1 MITDNAGRTS
11 PLDGTSAAKPEKG
24 GRNTEGGSDFSLTLS
39 NLERKDPQQR
49 NDAGTG
55 EGRPASVEERLGAA
69 GQGEDGRMRPLID
82 LRPDTLRRQSAAG
95 ENALRGAPAGNAE
108 EGEAARKS
116 VGNGFSLPSVA
127 QGPQSAKSSRQKAEA
142 DEDATSEAAAPEKPE
157 TDIPPTAV
165 LADMLSLL
173 AGGEHLMAA
182 EAAGLGMSR
191 PGGTANATT
200 TRRGSIAME
209 DGAAGGVG
217 PRREKAQAETSELLS
232 MPSSDQAGVDRDRL
246 FRFSNARGG
255 QTVDMSVAGG
265 RGEKAAI
272 EFKNSTGA
280 SAENITVLD
289 SRRFLGLAPNSNSA
303 LLTSALS
310 GDPEWVSA
318 MQPSS
323 GLSDVAGHGSTGGVV
338 NTLKLQMNPHELGAV
353 TATLRLAGDELS
365 VHLTVET
372 RAAYRQLS
380 EDSGGILDALRA
392 QGFAVDQVTVSVV
405 STADTDANKGQQS
418 GGQAG
423 QSMTANGERQ
433 QDAQGRGQGPANERG
448 ARETT
453 GNGNEVVSENAAAGI
468 PGSARPGQLYL

>member
-11 PLDGTSAAKPEKG
+11 PLDAASGTKPEKG

-49 NDAGTG
+49 GDAGTG
-55 EGRPASVEERLGAA
+55 EGRPVSVEERLGAA
-69 GQGEDGRMRPLID
+69 RQGEDGRMRPLID
-82 LRPDTLRRQSAAG
+82 LGPETLRRQSAAG
-95 ENALRGAPAGNAE
+95 ENTMRGNSGEGAE
-108 EGEAARKS
+108 EGGAAGKS
-116 VGNGFSLPSVA
+116 AGNRFSLPAGVKGEQNA
-127 QGPQSAKSSRQKAEA
+127 RTLRHKAEA
-142 DEDATSEAAAPEKPE
+142 AETAEAETAAPEAPQADLRPA
-157 TDIPPTAV
+157 TV

-173 AGGEHLMAA
+173 AGGEHSMAA
-182 EAAGLGMSR
+182 EAAGLGMSK
-191 PGGTANATT
+191 PSGTANATA

-217 PRREKAQAETSELLS
+217 PRRAKDEVEDSELIS
-232 MPSSDQAGVDRDRL
+232 MPPSDGASVDRDRL
-246 FRFSNARGG
+246 FRFSNTRGG
-255 QTVDMSVAGG
+255 QSVDMSVAGG

-303 LLTSALS
+303 LLTSAIS
-310 GDPEWVSA
+310 GNPEWVSA

-323 GLSDVAGHGSTGGVV
+323 GLSDVTGAGSTGGVV
-338 NTLKLQMNPHELGAV
+338 NTLKLQMNPHELGSV

-380 EDSGGILDALRA
+380 EDSGGIVDALRA
-392 QGFAVDQVTVSVV
+392 QGFAVDQVTVSVA

-418 GGQAG
+418 GGQSG
-423 QSMTANGERQ
+423 QPMTANGERQ
-433 QDAQGRGQGPANERG
+433 QDAQGRGQSPANERG
-448 ARETT
+448 AREAT
-453 GNGNEVVSENAAAGI
+453 GNGNEMVSENAAAGI
-468 PGSARPGQLYL
+468 PGSTRPGQLYL